1 VQCLST
7 GVPRKYFFNV
17 PYILRKM
24 RNNEKWCVKNV
35 LFTEMDTGNLKRL
48 RTPALAGRKEGV
60 KKVQQ
65 LKKRTKRN

>member
-1 VQCLST
+1 
-7 GVPRKYFFNV
+7 
-17 PYILRKM
+17 M

-48 RTPALAGRKEGV
+48 RTTALAGRKEGV